1 VRRSD
6 ARGGGNKM
14 HQGGCEVLK
23 NTMMH
28 VRRAAGI
35 HQIDSLSLSS
45 AMLQQLLHGMQR
57 EVAVLND
64 EIRKDPDDYGAG
76 IVLSKLLGSIWHVAF
91 FVSDQIYYPAPSP
104 ANKGGAWVTPAKMNG
119 RRGSIRELS
128 ETPPDQSPTRMLA
141 TPRFQIVERV
151 PSPIRKDTSSVGVSP
166 TSPASSPLRTPQSSS
181 TLTTTTNG
189 GSGSPMS
196 KATTSITANTT
207 ASTTANTT
215 ANTGGV
221 SKTRY
226 MDSGLQ
232 LVDGL
237 LRLLIDSKLDLWSE
251 APMYQSTTKKTR
263 GARGARPGGA
273 LRVVVHLIVHSVQD
287 ALNFVL
293 MNGNGG
299 GNGGNGGAEK
309 LVLDAEHRDYLSY
322 LEQLMSRSGSVVNT
336 SSTEWQ
342 RTMML
347 AAAELAS
354 IARTHALHLPPSN
367 GIYRLL
373 VSLVSTSKRL
383 LLFL

>member
-1 VRRSD
+1 
-6 ARGGGNKM
+6 M
-14 HQGGCEVLK
+14 LK

-166 TSPASSPLRTPQSSS
+166 TSPASPLRTPQSSS

-207 ASTTANTT
+207 ASTTANTTASTT

-293 MNGNGG
+293 MNGN